1 MNDKREIEAINIQL
15 LALAFAVISA
25 IISFILTYNQKLG
38 LENNGELF
46 KAKTAFKI
54 TLFNRIL
61 IIILSFIFLYVNY
74 VFYEV
79 SKDEGEDLKPYILQI
94 AASIITIIPGLI
106 ALYVVLL
113 STTEDIADVEN
124 PII

>member
-15 LALAFAVISA
+15 LALGFAVISA
-25 IISFILTYNQKLG
+25 IISLILTYNQKLG
-38 LENNGELF
+38 LEDNGELF
-46 KAKTAFKI
+46 TSKTAFKI

-61 IIILSFIFLYVNY
+61 IIVLSFIFLYVNY
-74 VFYEV
+74 VFYKV
-79 SKDEGEDLKPYILQI
+79 SKEEDENLKPYILQI
-94 AASIITIIPGLI
+94 IASIITIIPGII

-113 STTEDIADVEN
+113 SSTEDIADVEN